1 MVFHPPVAIVAKAGD
16 AGKYKVGLP
25 AWNMILRG
33 FMSGAYIAM
42 GGALAT
48 VCSTGVAAAGGT
60 GAASAGFGA
69 LITGAVFPVGLIIT
83 VLTGAELFTGDAMLA
98 PMAAF
103 IHKVSWAAVMNLW
116 VWVYIG
122 NLIGSIVYAYIMAIG
137 PFAQYVTI
145 AGALG
150 NLTTAA
156 PASTATAFGMRAIQ
170 IAAFKVQYVGAAAM
184 WSAFLKGIGCN
195 WLVNLAILLGICA
208 DDLIGKF
215 FGIWFP
221 IMCFVSTGF
230 EHSIANQYF
239 IAAGIFVND
248 LVATQ
253 AQHATAQASYL
264 GYTNLNWV
272 GFWVNNMII
281 VTIGNIVGALFF
293 VGVIYWV
300 AFRKEIAALK

>member
-25 AWNMILRG
+25 AWNMIMRG

-42 GGALAT
+42 GGGLAT
-48 VCSTGVAAAGGT
+48 VCSTGILATDAALRYGT
-60 GAASAGFGA
+60 ASAGFA
-69 LITGAVFPVGLIIT
+69 QLITGAVFPVGLIIT

-103 IHKVSWAAVMNLW
+103 IHKVSWAQVINLW

-122 NLIGSIVYAYIMAIG
+122 NLIGSIVYAYIMANG
-137 PFAQYVTI
+137 PFVTFDA
-145 AGALG
+145 AGAA
-150 NLTTAA
+150 TV
-156 PASTATAFGMRAIQ
+156 TAFGSRAIA
-170 IAAFKVQYVGAAAM
+170 IASAKVSYVGTMGM

-208 DDLIGKF
+208 DDAVGKF

-239 IAAGIFVND
+239 ISAGI
-248 LVATQ
+248 LTQ
-253 AQHATAQASYL
+253 GFITDPAKINA
-264 GYTNLNWV
+264 GLNWV
-272 GFWVNNMII
+272 TFWTNNMII
-281 VTIGNIVGALFF
+281 VTIGNIVGGMFF

>member
-48 VCSTGVAAAGGT
+48 VCSTGIMATEPALRYGT
-60 GAASAGFGA
+60 ASAGFSQ
-69 LITGAVFPVGLIIT
+69 LILGAVFPVGLIIT

-103 IHKVSWAAVMNLW
+103 IHKISWAQVMTLW
-116 VWVYIG
+116 VLVYIG
-122 NLIGSIVYAYIMAIG
+122 NFIGSVLWAYLMANG
-137 PFAQYVTI
+137 PFVSFDA
-145 AGALG
+145 AGA
-150 NLTTAA
+150 A
-156 PASTATAFGMRAIQ
+156 TATAFGTRAIG
-170 IAAFKVQYVGAAAM
+170 IMGAKTAYVGTM
-184 WSAFLKGIGCN
+184 GFYSAFLKGIGCN

-221 IMCFVSTGF
+221 IMAFVSSGL
-230 EHSIANQYF
+230 EHSIANMYF
-239 IAAGIFVND
+239 IPAGLMTAA
-248 LVATQ
+248 L
-253 AQHATAQASYL
+253 
-264 GYTNLNWV
+264 TNTPTKV
-272 GFWVNNMII
+272 TWVNMWMSNLIP
-281 VTIGNIVGALFF
+281 VTLGNIVGGLFF

>member
-25 AWNMILRG
+25 AWNMLLRG
-33 FMSGAYIAM
+33 FMAGAYIAM

-48 VCSTGVAAAGGT
+48 VCSTGIMATDAALRYGT
-60 GAASAGFGA
+60 ASAGFSQ
-69 LITGAVFPVGLIIT
+69 LITGAVFPVGLIII

-103 IHKVSWAAVMNLW
+103 IHKVTWAQVLNLW

-122 NLIGSIVYAYIMAIG
+122 NLIGSIVYAYIMAYG
-137 PFAQYVTI
+137 PLSSWDATGAVTV
-145 AGALG
+145 
-150 NLTTAA
+150 
-156 PASTATAFGMRAIQ
+156 TAFGTRAIG
-170 IAAFKVQYVGAAAM
+170 IAVAKTSYVSMAGQ
-184 WSAFLKGIGCN
+184 WSCFLKAIGCN
-195 WLVNLAILLGICA
+195 WLVNLAVLLGICA

-230 EHSIANQYF
+230 EHSVANMYF
-239 IAAGIFVND
+239 IPAGIM
-248 LVATQ
+248 TQ
-253 AQHATAQASYL
+253 GFITDPTKINAGLTWVTFW
-264 GYTNLNWV
+264 TNNLIN
-272 GFWVNNMII
+272 
-281 VTIGNIVGALFF
+281 VTIGNIVGGMFF